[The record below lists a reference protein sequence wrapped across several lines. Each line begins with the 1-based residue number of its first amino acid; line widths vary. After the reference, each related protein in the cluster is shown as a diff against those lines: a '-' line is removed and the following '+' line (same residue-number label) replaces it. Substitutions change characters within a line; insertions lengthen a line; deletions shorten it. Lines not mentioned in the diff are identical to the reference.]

1 MSQCPYCQATEKQV
15 KAGLTEVGSQRFRCN
30 LCQRRYTPAPKL
42 RGYPEAMRHQAVRL
56 YAAGMNFRRIARQ
69 LGVNHQTVIN
79 WINAYAASLPS
90 EPPLPEETPI
100 IELDE
105 LHSFIGRKKR
115 GLHHDNGGSAK
126 RLRSRLSDWAS
137 PGGSGHAR
145 DAG

>member
-15 KAGLTEVGSQRFRCN
+15 KAGLTEAGSQRFRCN
-30 LCQRRYTPAPKL
+30 FCQRRYTPDPKAQ
-42 RGYPEAMRHQAVRL
+42 GYPEAMRQQAVRL
-56 YAAGMNFRRIARQ
+56 YADGMNFRRIARQ

-105 LHSFIGRKKR
+105 LHSFIGEKKT
-115 GLHHDNGGSAK
+115 
-126 RLRSRLSDWAS
+126 RSTS
-137 PGGSGHAR
+137 
-145 DAG
+145 